1 MKFTIPIAKP
11 LIDHNETKAVNKA
24 ISSGWITMGR
34 KVEEF
39 EKKICALTKSKYSV
53 AVNNG
58 TSALDSILKALSIGP
73 GDEVIVPSLTYIST
87 SNVVLYNG
95 AKLILCDNDPDT
107 FNVTVKNIE
116 KKITKKT
123 KAFITVDLKGTPVD
137 YEKFKK
143 LSIKHK
149 IYYISDSAES
159 FGAKYKKKIIGTQAD
174 IHSFS
179 FFANKNITTG
189 EGGAVTTNNK
199 KIYEKLKIIRN
210 QGQDKRYNH
219 VVLGNNYRMTDL
231 CASIGITQ
239 LKKINRIIQQKNK
252 LAKIY
257 TKELKKNK
265 NITPPFIP
273 DYATQ
278 PSWYMYSI
286 KVKKKFRNKLINFLK
301 KNNIDTRLSF
311 PPVHIQPYY
320 VKKFKFKRSQ
330 FVNAINSYDSFV
342 DIPIWYGMK
351 KKTQYYIIKKLN
363 AFFKK

>member
-1 MKFTIPIAKP
+1 MISPIPIAKP
-11 LIDHNETKAVNKA
+11 LINQEETKAVNKA
-24 ISSGWITMGR
+24 IKSGWITMGK
-34 KVEEF
+34 KVKEF
-39 EKKICALTKSKYSV
+39 ERKICTLTKSKYSV

-58 TSALDSILKALSIGP
+58 TSALDAILKALSIGP

-95 AKLILCDNDPDT
+95 AKLVLCDNDPDT

-137 YEKFKK
+137 YAKFKK
-143 LSIKHK
+143 LGRKYK
-149 IYYISDSAES
+149 IYFISDSAES
-159 FGAKYKKKIIGTQAD
+159 FGAKYKKKIVGTQAD

-219 VVLGNNYRMTDL
+219 IVLGNNYRMTDI

-239 LKKINRIIQQKNK
+239 LKKINKIIKQKNE
-252 LAKIY
+252 LAKTY

-273 DYATQ
+273 HYSTQ

-286 KVKKKFRNKLINFLK
+286 KVKKKVRGKLIKFLSK
-301 KNNIDTRLSF
+301 HKIDTRLSF

-320 VKKFKFKRSQ
+320 VKKFKFKRNQ
-330 FVNAINSYDSFV
+330 FLNAINSYDSFI

-351 KKTQYYIIKKLN
+351 KKNSKLHYKKN
-363 AFFKK
+363 KRIF